1 MKIKI
6 LVGAAALLSCVLA
19 AAQAP
24 LYTEDEV
31 RAMLR
36 EDHSRAANF
45 HHAYE
50 VPKIVDTKAPRGFK
64 PFYISHYGRHGER
77 YHIGYHNYTRPLE
90 VLAPLDSA
98 GQLTPTGHEIVAGL
112 QAMYAAQDGMEGIL
126 TQKGAQTHRGI
137 ASRMYARY
145 PRVFRQRGRDS
156 VFCASTRVPR
166 VIQSMDNFV
175 LSLSGKA
182 RRLKFSTYTGD
193 RYTAYLCK
201 PVRER
206 PGKNEV
212 RVWCDSV
219 FNADFP
225 SARILGEMIADPAVA
240 SAVLLRNPSIVDRIL
255 YGGAIA
261 RCFDTPQFDVFD
273 YFTEDEIYLWWK
285 LCNTDNFNDCAAS
298 LENGGYRPREVGGP
312 ILQDI
317 VSRADEAVAGGS
329 RCADLRFGH
338 DSGIMPLVALLN
350 LDGMGEAVPAVK
362 SSERFLVFKEIPMG
376 SNLQV
381 VFYRNRRGE
390 VLAKFLLNETER
402 TIPALADVAV
412 NGVYYPWPELRA
424 YLTGLLD
431 FDRG

>member
-1 MKIKI
+1 MGIRS
-6 LVGAAALLSCVLA
+6 LVTAAALSLCALC
-19 AAQAP
+19 AAQPP
-24 LYTEDEV
+24 LYTEEEV

-36 EDHSRAANF
+36 EDHFRAANF

-50 VPKIVDTKAPRGFK
+50 VPEIVDTRAPRGFK

-77 YHIGYHNYTRPLE
+77 HHIGYHNYTRPLE

-98 GQLTPTGHEIVAGL
+98 GLLTAEGHEIVAGL
-112 QAMYAAQDGMEGIL
+112 QAMYDAQKGMEGIL

-145 PRVFRQRGRDS
+145 PGVFRQRGRDS
-156 VFCASTRVPR
+156 VFCASTKVPR

-182 RRLKFSTYTGD
+182 RRLKFATFTGD
-193 RYTAYLCK
+193 RYTDYLCRH
-201 PVRER
+201 VRER
-206 PGKNEV
+206 PGSEAV
-212 RVWCDSV
+212 DAWRDSV

-225 SARILGEMIADPAVA
+225 SARIVGAMVSDPETAQR
-240 SAVLLRNPSIVDRIL
+240 VLLRNPSIADRIL

-261 RCFDTPQFDVFD
+261 RCFDSPQFDVFD
-273 YFTEDEIYLWWK
+273 HFTENEIYLWWK
-285 LCNTDNFNDCAAS
+285 LNNADDFNDCATS
-298 LENGGYRPREVGGP
+298 VENGGYRPREVGGP
-312 ILQDI
+312 ILRDI
-317 VSRADEAVAGGS
+317 VARADEAIAGGMH
-329 RCADLRFGH
+329 CADLRFGH

-350 LDGMGEAVPAVK
+350 LDGLGEAVPAAR
-362 SSERFLVFKEIPMG
+362 SAERFLVFKEIPMG

-381 VFYRNRRGE
+381 VFYRNRRGD

-402 TIPALADVAV
+402 TVPALESVAR

-424 YLTGLLD
+424 YLLGL
-431 FDRG
+431 